1 MHVRDALT
9 KEANM
14 SIGAKFALTAAIA
27 LSMVATAAAAP
38 RQQKNAAYRA
48 SPRTLPSAQRAVPFA
63 NPYSPEATGGGSIG
77 YNKKELMP
85 LEARGST
92 HPRFVPPHTAAA
104 ADQSIASTAPAVTPG
119 GDSNRRRAPA

>member
-63 NPYSPEATGGGSIG
+63 NPYSPEATGGGSVG
-77 YNKKELMP
+77 YNNSVLI
-85 LEARGST
+85 AR
-92 HPRFVPPHTAAA
+92 
-104 ADQSIASTAPAVTPG
+104 
-119 GDSNRRRAPA
+119 

>member
-63 NPYSPEATGGGSIG
+63 NPYSPEATGGRIIS
-77 YNKKELMP
+77 YKNKVLLTRES
-85 LEARGST
+85 ST
-92 HPRFVPPHTAAA
+92 PTQPGF
-104 ADQSIASTAPAVTPG
+104 STP
-119 GDSNRRRAPA
+119 N

>member
-63 NPYSPEATGGGSIG
+63 NPYSPEATGGGRTR
-77 YNKKELMP
+77 YKKTL
-85 LEARGST
+85 LIARQT
-92 HPRFVPPHTAAA
+92 RHATQPDLATLN
-104 ADQSIASTAPAVTPG
+104 PATTRYP
-119 GDSNRRRAPA
+119 SMNTSARTCQRTR

>member
-63 NPYSPEATGGGSIG
+63 NPYSPEATGGGRIG
-77 YNKKELMP
+77 YQKRCL
-85 LEARGST
+85 L
-92 HPRFVPPHTAAA
+92 PRESRRPPHPEL
-104 ADQSIASTAPAVTPG
+104 SSPH
-119 GDSNRRRAPA
+119 

>member
-63 NPYSPEATGGGSIG
+63 NPYSPEATGGGSIC
-77 YNKKELMP
+77 YNKKVLISRET
-85 LEARGST
+85 S
-92 HPRFVPPHTAAA
+92 HPPQPQFPTLQP
-104 ADQSIASTAPAVTPG
+104 APAPY
-119 GDSNRRRAPA
+119 

>member
-38 RQQKNAAYRA
+38 RQQKNAAYRN
-48 SPRTLPSAQRAVPFA
+48 SPRAQPSTQRTVPFA

-77 YNKKELMP
+77 YNNSVLI
-85 LEARGST
+85 AR
-92 HPRFVPPHTAAA
+92 
-104 ADQSIASTAPAVTPG
+104 
-119 GDSNRRRAPA
+119 

>member
-38 RQQKNAAYRA
+38 RQQKNVAYRT

-63 NPYSPEATGGGSIG
+63 NPYSPEATGGGRRG
-77 YNKKELMP
+77 YNNRVLI
-85 LEARGST
+85 T
-92 HPRFVPPHTAAA
+92 PR
-104 ADQSIASTAPAVTPG
+104 SSGAPQPGFANLTP
-119 GDSNRRRAPA
+119 

>member
-38 RQQKNAAYRA
+38 RQQKNVAYRT
-48 SPRTLPSAQRAVPFA
+48 SPRTLPSARRAVIEQRHQAGFRYA
-63 NPYSPEATGGGSIG
+63 QSGCCAISFDDRVR
-77 YNKKELMP
+77 
-85 LEARGST
+85 AREQCRRDLQASVSV
-92 HPRFVPPHTAAA
+92 RTA
-104 ADQSIASTAPAVTPG
+104 
-119 GDSNRRRAPA
+119 